1 MSRREI
7 LDMSKHPRELFT
19 AKQQVYMR
27 QHSGTDD
34 VKLVLVTVLETG
46 SRAAL
51 IRMKNGSQNWVHYN
65 MLLSREDVEKGPYVE
80 GDAGPDPADTKPPA
94 KRLSAPIGSQPKV
107 LAVVPTPPALPPKTP
122 IKLETTQVEMPKV
135 ALKNL
140 PAAEVKPKPA
150 SVPDVLAD
158 YDSFLAL
165 SEGLLTQ
172 ISVRQAE
179 IIQEARKLNE
189 QKAEIEKK
197 LASLSEETAL
207 LDTKQAAL
215 KGLARA

>member
-1 MSRREI
+1 MPRREI
-7 LDMSKHPRELFT
+7 VNMSKHPRELFE
-19 AKQQVYMR
+19 ARQQVYMK

-65 MLLSREDVEKGPYVE
+65 LLLAREDVEKGPYIE
-80 GDAGPDPADTKPPA
+80 GEAGPDPEPVDTKSAP

-107 LAVVPTPPALPPKTP
+107 LAVVQPSPALPPKTP
-122 IKLETTQVEMPKV
+122 IKLETTQVSMPKASLKSLPVIETKPV
-135 ALKNL
+135 A
-140 PAAEVKPKPA
+140 
-150 SVPDVLAD
+150 VPDVLAD

-179 IIQEARKLNE
+179 VVQEARKLNE

-197 LASLSEETAL
+197 LAALSEETAL
-207 LDTKQAAL
+207 LDKKQAAL